1 MNGYKALFVFV
12 FVFMLKCMRTSDTRR
27 LLVCAQVEETIE
39 NHNVKRSTVT
49 EIAGMIVEPIQAEG
63 GDNHASPDFFRK
75 LRQIAKKVAPPAA
88 ASVGASCGHTIR
100 LCLVELF

>member
-1 MNGYKALFVFV
+1 M
-12 FVFMLKCMRTSDTRR
+12 
-27 LLVCAQVEETIE
+27 EETIE

-49 EIAGMIVEPIQAEG
+49 ELGGMIVEPIQAEG

-88 ASVGASCGHTIR
+88 ANREPPVALELTSGSLR
-100 LCLVELF
+100 YSKFDELSLLVLYNVHSLLVRFLINP